1 MKAKY
6 PTTKFRDVWNYYNSN
21 SGEINVSYARI
32 LAGSKEEEIFNLLK
46 VRTAK
51 IKEEYSKLLDWKDLY
66 FFENLLGLEKF
77 LIQTKWFSEKRIKLD
92 MRHEEEHAIKIK
104 QLGYETPGFNC
115 WLVLHNKQKVDYIA
129 SCRMLVDKL
138 PSREEYLEISLAP
151 KNPSYFDRN
160 H

>member
-6 PTTKFRDVWNYYNSN
+6 PTTKFKDVWDYYNSL
-21 SGEINVSYARI
+21 SGEVNVSYARI
-32 LAGSKEEEIFNLLK
+32 LAGSKKEEIFNLLK

-51 IKEEYSKLLDWKDLY
+51 IKEEYSKLLYWEDLY
-66 FFENLLGLEKF
+66 FFENLEGLEKF
-77 LIQTKWFSEKRIKLD
+77 LIQTKWFSVKRIKSD

-104 QLGYETPGFNC
+104 QLGYQNPGFDC
-115 WLVLHNKQKVDYIA
+115 WLVLNDKQKIDYIA
-129 SCRMLVDKL
+129 SCKMVVEEL
-138 PSREEYLEISLAP
+138 PPKEEYLDIALAP